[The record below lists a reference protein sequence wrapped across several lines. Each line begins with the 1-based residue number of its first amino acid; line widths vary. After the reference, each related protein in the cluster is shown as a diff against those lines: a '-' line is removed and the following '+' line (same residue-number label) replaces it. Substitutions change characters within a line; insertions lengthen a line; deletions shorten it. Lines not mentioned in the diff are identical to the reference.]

1 MKKVSQNRRIFVV
14 DKPSDEMNYVISGLI
29 VFLAFFCGQ
38 SQAQQNARVLF
49 VGNSYTQVHDLP
61 QMVTDIALSMGDT
74 MTYASNTPG
83 GCTFEMHCRNQSMT
97 MICQGGWDFV
107 VLQEQSQ
114 LPAFPLD
121 SVELYVFPYAQQLV
135 DSIYA
140 HNPCAEP
147 MFYMTW
153 GRKNGDTEFGYPPMD
168 TYEGMDSLLYVRYMQ
183 MGEDNDASVCPVGRV
198 WHYLRDHHEEIELY
212 MSDESHPSLAGSYAA
227 ACAFYTMF
235 FGRDPNHISYNAGLD
250 ENDVQAIRSAVHEVV
265 YDSLWK
271 WRRPLPQAGFV
282 VDSVDFLNVRFLNK
296 AKLFEE
302 QEWSFSDGET
312 LQTDDSIVWHT
323 FPEGGIYYV
332 QQVVSRHCM
341 ADTVWR
347 LVRVEAPPTG
357 MDEENE
363 ASMISISPNPTDDE
377 VVLHLPEGKKAE
389 VVLYTIEGRELWRK
403 EIGNSNTAIA
413 LQALPSGL
421 YVLKVITVQ
430 GTTTRRIVK
439 R

>member
-1 MKKVSQNRRIFVV
+1 MRIA
-14 DKPSDEMNYVISGLI
+14 ISNLF

-38 SQAQQNARVLF
+38 LSAQQNARVLF
-49 VGNSYTQVHDLP
+49 VGNSYTQVNNLP
-61 QMVTDIALSMGDT
+61 QMVADIALSMGDT

-97 MICQGGWDFV
+97 MICESGWEFV

-121 SVELYVFPYAQQLV
+121 SVELYVFPFAQQLV

-140 HNPCAEP
+140 HSPCAEP

-168 TYEGMDSLLYVRYMQ
+168 TYEGMDSLLYARYMQ
-183 MGEDNDASVCPVGRV
+183 MGADNDASVCPVGRV
-198 WHYLRDHHEEIELY
+198 WHYLRDHHAEIELY
-212 MSDESHPSLAGSYAA
+212 MTDESHPSLAGSYAA

-235 FGRDPNHISYNAGLD
+235 FGRDPESISHDAGLNEYD
-250 ENDVQAIRSAVHEVV
+250 ARVIRSAVHEVV
-265 YDSLWK
+265 YDFLGK

-296 AKLFEE
+296 AKLFKK
-302 QEWSFSDGET
+302 QEWFFGDGET
-312 LQTDDSIVWHT
+312 LQTNDSIIWHT
-323 FPEGGIYYV
+323 FPEGGIYCV

-341 ADTVWR
+341 ADTSWQ
-347 LVRVEAPPTG
+347 LVRVEAPPVG
-357 MDEENE
+357 MDEGNGL
-363 ASMISISPNPTDDE
+363 SVISISPNPASDE
-377 VVLHLPEGKKAE
+377 VFLHLPEGIKVE
-389 VVLYTIEGRELWRK
+389 VILYSIEGQEMWQKEMREPC
-403 EIGNSNTAIA
+403 NTIA
-413 LQALPSGL
+413 LQGFPSGL
-421 YVLKVITVQ
+421 YVLKIVTLQGITM
-430 GTTTRRIVK
+430 RRIVK